1 MGAIYNLAN
10 IYIYIYIFDNIILS
24 YVNMYTYIKIYPY
37 ILEFGL

>member
-10 IYIYIYIFDNIILS
+10 IYIYIFDNIILS